1 MKKLFKITFVSLCF
15 VALLLA
21 GCGPDE
27 TVTPKVDPDPVDST
41 SKIEEYIEI
50 KGIRLNADEFGH
62 PFAERKFEVNGVG
75 ENELS
80 VVFEKEGIPG
90 TDFRWKC
97 DSTMFKEGSYIAN
110 QWSGDSTSFGFRFV
124 GYTSGTGKF
133 IAKNGSET
141 EYDRCELKKKNG
153 KWYMEVEN
161 LLMYD
166 LQDNFS
172 DIRVSARLV
181 WQDYTE

>member
-41 SKIEEYIEI
+41 SKIEEYIEVN
-50 KGIRLNADEFGH
+50 GVRLNSDEFGH
-62 PFAERKFEVNGVG
+62 PFAERKFSTQGLPTPD
-75 ENELS
+75 LS
-80 VVFEKEGIPG
+80 VVFEKDGIAA
-90 TDFRWKC
+90 TDFRWNA
-97 DSTMFKEGSYIAN
+97 DSTMFREGNYIPTFF
-110 QWSGDSTSFGFRFV
+110 GLDTTYFGFSLV

-133 IAKNGSET
+133 GAENIDKT
-141 EYDRCELKKKNG
+141 EFDKCELKKKNG
-153 KWYMEVEN
+153 KWYVEVEN
-161 LLMYD
+161 LLMTD
-166 LQDNFS
+166 GQDNFA